1 MTVMTEVR
9 RVGVLKAARML
20 DMDGGEVYQL
30 IFGGQLDAL
39 PTREHGV
46 LVSVD
51 SIEQWLREHPR
62 TMERDR

>member
-30 IFGGQLDAL
+30 IFSGQLDAL

-62 TMERDR
+62 TMEPDR